1 MAMRSSD
8 SPRRVYARAGS
19 LVICYGGVYFGPK
32 AETSSAINPERE
44 VKLEVLAP
52 AGGKK
57 RLSVKQ
63 AGKNAVSEVWVQ
75 KHLTFKSRSATA
87 SA

>member
-19 LVICYGGVYFGPK
+19 LVICYGGVYFGPSAK
-32 AETSSAINPERE
+32 ATSAINPERE

-63 AGKNAVSEVWVQ
+63 SGKNPVSETWVQ
-75 KHLTFKSRSATA
+75 KQLTFKSRTAQPSA
-87 SA
+87 